1 MSEAVPQPPQGR
13 AATPQGN
20 FGSVAAKGS
29 FINTAQ
35 WFVNKLA
42 TAAAMLLIAHYLKP
56 DDYGVATQA
65 LAIAQFMVVFLPLTM
80 GDVLIA
86 HPRRFEMLVPTA
98 RRLTMWI
105 GIATCVLMLATIP
118 IFLGIYSKY
127 PAGWLGGLLA
137 VAALRPVVDAALMV
151 PLARLRTALAYRGIA
166 VIEGAV
172 QLGVTA
178 LSLVFAAF
186 GLRSASLV
194 APQVIGT
201 GVRAVVYRR
210 VASGTGTGR
219 FHKGLARILMRA
231 FVPAAIAQYIHN
243 VIVMLEV
250 LVLGYVSGDY
260 QTGLFA
266 FAFTIAAQA
275 NTVVAYQLGVVLQ
288 PIFGRLQDDP
298 ARQVS
303 GFLRVQRVLGLVCV
317 PISLTQAVLAEP
329 LFRIAFAER
338 YLPAVPVFQVIS
350 VAQAFYFATGP
361 SMSCLRSQRRFTTF
375 FWWQGVQLLIS
386 LPLYWVGAQ
395 WSGALGTA
403 VASGVAWAISAPIV
417 VWLCTRVV
425 KRAHAGAVLGIFIKP
440 WLVGL
445 PIFAAAGLGVRWL
458 AQFGSTGDLASL
470 FVLGPAAALGAIGA
484 ASLFDAEMRTLSG
497 RAFGAVKSRL
507 SRRGR

>member
-1 MSEAVPQPPQGR
+1 MSEAAPQPKQDR

-86 HPRRFEMLVPTA
+86 HPRRFEMLLPTA

-105 GIATCVLMLATIP
+105 GIATCLLMLATIP

-137 VAALRPVVDAALMV
+137 LAALRPVVDAALMV
-151 PLARLRTALAYRGIA
+151 PLARLRTVLAYRGIA
-166 VIEGAV
+166 VIDGAV

-178 LSLVFAAF
+178 LSLVFAAI

-194 APQVIGT
+194 APQVIGM

-210 VASGTGTGR
+210 VASGIGTGR

-250 LVLGYVSGDY
+250 LVLGYVSGEY
-260 QTGLFA
+260 QTGVFA

-288 PIFGRLQDDP
+288 PIFARLQDDP

-375 FWWQGVQLLIS
+375 FRWQGVQLIIS
-386 LPLYWVGAQ
+386 LPLYWAGAQ

-425 KRAHAGAVLGIFIKP
+425 KGAHAGTVLGIFMKP
-440 WLVGL
+440 WMLAT
-445 PIFAAAGLGVRWL
+445 PIFVVAWL
-458 AQFGSTGDLASL
+458 VVQELADFGRVGDVLSLVVVGPGAVLASL
-470 FVLGPAAALGAIGA
+470 VAAHWFDEDVRALIDKVFSALRA
-484 ASLFDAEMRTLSG
+484 RLRRRTS
-497 RAFGAVKSRL
+497 
-507 SRRGR
+507 

>member
-1 MSEAVPQPPQGR
+1 
-13 AATPQGN
+13 
-20 FGSVAAKGS
+20 
-29 FINTAQ
+29 
-35 WFVNKLA
+35 
-42 TAAAMLLIAHYLKP
+42 
-56 DDYGVATQA
+56 
-65 LAIAQFMVVFLPLTM
+65 
-80 GDVLIA
+80 
-86 HPRRFEMLVPTA
+86 
-98 RRLTMWI
+98 
-105 GIATCVLMLATIP
+105 
-118 IFLGIYSKY
+118 
-127 PAGWLGGLLA
+127 
-137 VAALRPVVDAALMV
+137 
-151 PLARLRTALAYRGIA
+151 
-166 VIEGAV
+166 
-172 QLGVTA
+172 
-178 LSLVFAAF
+178 
-186 GLRSASLV
+186 
-194 APQVIGT
+194 
-201 GVRAVVYRR
+201 
-210 VASGTGTGR
+210 VASGAGTGR

-250 LVLGYVSGDY
+250 LVLGYVSGEY

-403 VASGVAWAISAPIV
+403 VASGVAWAVSAPIV
-417 VWLCTRVV
+417 VWLCTSVV
-425 KRAHAGAVLGIFIKP
+425 KGAHAGAVLGIFIKP

-445 PIFAAAGLGVRWL
+445 PIFAAAGLGVHWL

-507 SRRGR
+507 SRKGR